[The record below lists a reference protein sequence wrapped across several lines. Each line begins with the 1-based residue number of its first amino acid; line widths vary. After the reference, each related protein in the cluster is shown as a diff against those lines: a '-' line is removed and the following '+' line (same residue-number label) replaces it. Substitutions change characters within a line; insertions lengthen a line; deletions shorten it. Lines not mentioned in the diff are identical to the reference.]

1 VPARPLAVLAALLL
15 APSAWRAIP
24 ASAPLGCAPEGRGA
38 APRHWVGCAD
48 DPGARRPLSAAERLA
63 VGLPI
68 DLNAATAEELASIPG
83 LGPRLAG
90 EVVAERTA
98 RGPWGSVDGLLRV
111 RGIGPARLERAR
123 PYLVAGLPAS
133 R

>member
-1 VPARPLAVLAALLL
+1 VRRRPLLLLAILLL
-15 APSAWRAIP
+15 APTAWRALP
-24 ASAPLGCAPEGRGA
+24 ASAPPRCAPEGRGA
-38 APRHWVGCAD
+38 PPRQWVGCAD
-48 DPGARRPLSAAERLA
+48 DPGAPRPLSAAERLA

-68 DLNAATAEELASIPG
+68 DVNAASAEELAAVPG
-83 LGPRLAG
+83 IGARLAA

-98 RGPWGSVDGLLRV
+98 RGPWSSVDGLLRV